1 MALRPP
7 LTDKLVSADKPLKN
21 IRAVPDLPDL
31 EIEFLFFCLM
41 KLKLTFCYPDF
52 NKSESSNE
60 QTEINTQSKENLTC
74 DFYRLKNQSSKILK
88 GYQSKSI
95 LTNSPKTS
103 QPVKITLFLFPNF
116 PFLSPSQT
124 SPRPPLN

>member
-7 LTDKLVSADKPLKN
+7 LTDKLVSADKRLKN
-21 IRAVPDLPDL
+21 IRAVSDLKK
-31 EIEFLFFCLM
+31 EFLFFCLM
-41 KLKLTFCYPDF
+41 KLKLTFCYPNF

-60 QTEINTQSKENLTC
+60 QTELNTQSKENLTS

-124 SPRPPLN
+124 RPRLP